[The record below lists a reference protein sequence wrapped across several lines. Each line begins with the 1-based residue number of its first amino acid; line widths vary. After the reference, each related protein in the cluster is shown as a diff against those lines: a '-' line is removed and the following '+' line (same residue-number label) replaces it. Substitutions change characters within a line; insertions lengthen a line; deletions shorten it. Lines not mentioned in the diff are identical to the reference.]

1 MSEASPVPP
10 PQAGKLSRWEHRTA
24 ILLNRCL
31 LLDVI
36 TIQLSDFE
44 AIYGEKAETI
54 WLARKLRAAWAKE
67 LMAAG
72 FPASAAVHEHQEVND
87 VPIIFG
93 DLEQGFLLRICGV
106 DPRKEVTL

>member
-1 MSEASPVPP
+1 MTRPADNPR
-10 PQAGKLSRWEHRTA
+10 LMRWEHRTA
-24 ILLNRCL
+24 LLLNRAL
-31 LLDVI
+31 LRDVL
-36 TIQLSDFE
+36 TIQLSDYQ
-44 AIYGEKAETI
+44 ALYGERPETI

-93 DLEQGFLLRICGV
+93 DLEHGFLLRICGV